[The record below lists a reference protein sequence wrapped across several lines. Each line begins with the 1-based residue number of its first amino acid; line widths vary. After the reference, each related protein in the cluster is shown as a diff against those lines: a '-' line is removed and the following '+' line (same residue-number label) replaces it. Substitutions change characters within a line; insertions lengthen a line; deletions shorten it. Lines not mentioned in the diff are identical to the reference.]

1 MVDGPLD
8 LLGEIHA
15 TTGIASGDWRNFRE
29 EVTGMYLLS
38 GGISGQGEWYAN
50 HLIREF
56 NRKVDVLSGQWV
68 GASVTG
74 LVIDPYDAGFR
85 YEGTGDF
92 RAYP

>member
-1 MVDGPLD
+1 MPLD
-8 LLGEIHA
+8 LLGEIHPSY
-15 TTGIASGDWRNFRE
+15 ASGSGTWSGWRHDI
-29 EVTGMYLLS
+29 TGMYLLS

-50 HLIREF
+50 HLIREY
-56 NRKVDVLSGQWV
+56 NRKVDTLSGSWV

-74 LVIDPYDAGFR
+74 LMIDPYDAGFR